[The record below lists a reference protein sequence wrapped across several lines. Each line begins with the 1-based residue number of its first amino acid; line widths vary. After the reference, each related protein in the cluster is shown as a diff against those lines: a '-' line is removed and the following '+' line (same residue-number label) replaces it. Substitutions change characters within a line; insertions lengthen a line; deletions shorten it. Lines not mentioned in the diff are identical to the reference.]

1 LLLIPLLLLA
11 CSNDGAARAPSDRLQ
26 LNVGIVQSLT
36 GAGGVYGQTVVQ
48 GMQLAIEEINASSSS
63 GVHIDYFVAD
73 DRSTIE
79 DGRAAYED
87 FIGQN
92 ATAIL
97 GPTLS
102 SVAFETLKL
111 AQAASIPAISP
122 TTTALGITDAGDYVF
137 RVALAEDMVVPN
149 TLAHVAKQ
157 TPLRNAVLFL
167 DSSDAFSVG
176 SAAAMRKGINAI
188 NGAVVAE
195 IDISRETNVP
205 AVLDGLRRGTVL
217 VDAFLVTPLVDQSAK
232 IVTAIRDAGFSQ
244 PIVGGNSF
252 NTLDIARLT
261 GSAIEGAYVG
271 AAWNPTLTSSRSRS
285 FVDAYSRAYGGPP
298 DQFAAQG
305 YTSVYILADAVR
317 RARSADAVTLRDALA
332 ATQDLDTPL
341 GSLSMSS
348 NRDAVHLPV
357 VQRYVNGQLTV
368 IQ

>member
-1 LLLIPLLLLA
+1 
-11 CSNDGAARAPSDRLQ
+11 
-26 LNVGIVQSLT
+26 
-36 GAGGVYGQTVVQ
+36 
-48 GMQLAIEEINASSSS
+48 
-63 GVHIDYFVAD
+63 
-73 DRSTIE
+73 
-79 DGRAAYED
+79 
-87 FIGQN
+87 
-92 ATAIL
+92 
-97 GPTLS
+97 
-102 SVAFETLKL
+102 
-111 AQAASIPAISP
+111 
-122 TTTALGITDAGDYVF
+122 
-137 RVALAEDMVVPN
+137 
-149 TLAHVAKQ
+149 
-157 TPLRNAVLFL
+157 
-167 DSSDAFSVG
+167 
-176 SAAAMRKGINAI
+176 MRKGINAI

-205 AVLDGLRRGTVL
+205 AVLDGLRRGIVP